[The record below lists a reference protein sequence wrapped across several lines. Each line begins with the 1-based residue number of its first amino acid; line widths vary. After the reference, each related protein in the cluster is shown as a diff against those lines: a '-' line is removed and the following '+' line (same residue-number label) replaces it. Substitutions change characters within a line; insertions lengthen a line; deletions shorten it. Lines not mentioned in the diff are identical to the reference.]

1 MVKKE
6 QTFKNWTIQ
15 IQDSGSVTVLKD
27 GEVCNVVKAELKTI
41 AEENNWPVEA
51 EWTTQE
57 LGKFTVDVLEMIENK
72 AVKFDGRTTVD
83 KLKRYFKCV
92 YNVSLRVYDG
102 KNLAD
107 GSKKLS
113 ELRTDGAKSTGSLEC
128 RASITVGSLIQRVKE
143 QFGLNIKIAT
153 QDDWVL
159 VLDGITLATAG
170 TIKKQATKADM
181 EGMEGYQREEK
192 DVEKEEASEESSDE
206 PFKLLIDTY
215 DITYKFEYDDTELY
229 VKIGENSE
237 ILTSE
242 EEEYDDEEA
251 FEDTGKVVNEE
262 CYDVDELAVVIAKNI
277 IKSSSNIRYTV
288 YYCGEPEFEDNEM
301 TSDYELVKSD
311 EMETLTLHSGGQSCL
326 QLTIVE
332 IEEDEVDDVR
342 EMINNEDADA
352 LADYMWDKDQ
362 DVLEVFNL
370 WGDED
375 NETFDYKLEDEDG
388 DVVDEGTILV
398 KEDNVFDYGNYN
410 RFADEYAPQYL
421 LVHPDEIKKSWASF
435 NIPKG
440 ANIKNVHFQKSAMF
454 TFCGGTLGDT
464 ITSIGALHYAG
475 LDLDNMD
482 CGDNG
487 TYGSESFILLK
498 KQDGDTRWYDVV
510 AEC

>member
-107 GSKKLS
+107 DSKKLS

-143 QFGLNIKIAT
+143 QFGLDIKIAT

-181 EGMEGYQREEK
+181 EGLVGYQREEK
-192 DVEKEEASEESSDE
+192 EVEADVS
-206 PFKLLIDTY
+206 
-215 DITYKFEYDDTELY
+215 TE
-229 VKIGENSE
+229 
-237 ILTSE
+237 
-242 EEEYDDEEA
+242 
-251 FEDTGKVVNEE
+251 
-262 CYDVDELAVVIAKNI
+262 DVDMDATYSAIDFGEL
-277 IKSSSNIRYTV
+277 R
-288 YYCGEPEFEDNEM
+288 
-301 TSDYELVKSD
+301 L
-311 EMETLTLHSGGQSCL
+311 
-326 QLTIVE
+326 
-332 IEEDEVDDVR
+332 EEDEVIGLYSGGKGVNIRKAVNNLIYDLHNEICDFCADEDLTIDLNERGAIYVDNLVESDDNEFGIQFLLPCKFVVVAGGKIVDTFTIEDEPTEIEGYLYTEIPYGYKLNEVEER
-342 EMINNEDADA
+342 LEEDSEWIENDMMRLINRTE
-352 LADYMWDKDQ
+352 Q
-362 DVLEVFNL
+362 DEWMHSLEV
-370 WGDED
+370 GDLGNGLYVKD
-375 NETFDYKLEDEDG
+375 IDSYLYS
-388 DVVDEGTILV
+388 VVV
-398 KEDNVFDYGNYN
+398 
-410 RFADEYAPQYL
+410 
-421 LVHPDEIKKSWASF
+421 
-435 NIPKG
+435 
-440 ANIKNVHFQKSAMF
+440 
-454 TFCGGTLGDT
+454 GGT
-464 ITSIGALHYAG
+464 
-475 LDLDNMD
+475 
-482 CGDNG
+482 
-487 TYGSESFILLK
+487 
-498 KQDGDTRWYDVV
+498 VV
-510 AEC
+510 YSLE

>member
-1 MVKKE
+1 MAKFNL
-6 QTFKNWTIQ
+6 T
-15 IQDSGSVTVLKD
+15 GSKTV
-27 GEVCNVVKAELKTI
+27 AELKKEFNEAFGSNLKVYNKNRV
-41 AEENNWPVEA
+41 AEDTV
-51 EWTTQE
+51 TLGE
-57 LGKFTVDVLEMIENK
+57 LGLK
-72 AVKFDGRTTVD
+72 ADTEF
-83 KLKRYFKCV
+83 
-92 YNVSLRVYDG
+92 
-102 KNLAD
+102 
-107 GSKKLS
+107 
-113 ELRTDGAKSTGSLEC
+113 EC
-128 RASITVGSLIQRVKE
+128 RSSR
-143 QFGLNIKIAT
+143 
-153 QDDWVL
+153 
-159 VLDGITLATAG
+159 TAG
-170 TIKKQATKADM
+170 SFIAAFAEMGLKVKVYTSDEWVAVLPGLTLEATGKVKKNATKADM

-288 YYCGEPEFEDNEM
+288 YYCGELEFEDNEM

-421 LVHPDEIKKSWASF
+421 LVRPDEIKKSWASF

-454 TFCGGTLGDT
+454 TFSGSTLGDT

-498 KQDGDTRWYDVV
+498 KMDGDNNWYDVV